1 MLSCVVDYAAGW
13 SPGLFSGIYRQLH
26 LTMSRKPDE
35 WRAAFERYVALGLPL
50 NEGVTHFAQTVAA
63 NGVAAV
69 RAGQK
74 HLSICTWNLHG
85 CMSSGEGSQPDDR
98 LHEQVEILR
107 TGLVRPAV
115 LCLQEVSAGM
125 LQQLEEQLHYT
136 VLVREL
142 VYAEVEQR
150 QQQRM
155 EDEQQQQ
162 QKFSN
167 NSHRAAS
174 TTSAAAPPVRKHAKT
189 DHTPP
194 PLSCSSVAALMNCHG
209 VQPAFCSFNVIAMR
223 RELLDQTSAGQ
234 QFIAHVEQSRDLHV
248 YPTRLQDGASIVERR
263 VLSSVT
269 LTPIDAS
276 PNTPSLRIYCT
287 HLDSKHG
294 AQGMTERYREAEAIC
309 QAFDQADAQEAFVL
323 CGDLNAC
330 SEFDYT
336 PGEQHML
343 TAFSGAVKEEAL
355 NFWAVL
361 ELFETRS
368 TDCFALAQQPRPKI
382 SCWAC
387 SRVDHVLLSTRA
399 ALAWNVQR
407 AAVYYTMASDHL
419 PVVCWM

>member
-1 MLSCVVDYAAGW
+1 M
-13 SPGLFSGIYRQLH
+13 
-26 LTMSRKPDE
+26 
-35 WRAAFERYVALGLPL
+35 ALGLPL

-74 HLSICTWNLHG
+74 QKHLSICTWNLHG

-98 LHEQVEILR
+98 LQEQLEILR
-107 TGLVRPAV
+107 TDLVRPAV

-125 LQQLEEQLHYT
+125 LQQLEEQLHYA
-136 VLVREL
+136 VLIHEL

-162 QKFSN
+162 QQQRRHSTHSN
-167 NSHRAAS
+167 RAAP
-174 TTSAAAPPVRKHAKT
+174 AASSPARKRAKT
-189 DHTPP
+189 DHTAPA
-194 PLSCSSVAALMNCHG
+194 LSCSSVAALVKSHG
-209 VQPAFCSFNVIAMR
+209 FRPAFCSFNVIAVR
-223 RELLDQTSAGQ
+223 KELLDPTSAERH
-234 QFIAHVEQSRDLHV
+234 FTAHVEQSRDLHV
-248 YPTRLQDGASIVERR
+248 YPTRQPGGAHIVERR

-269 LTPIDAS
+269 LTPADA
-276 PNTPSLRIYCT
+276 PPGTPPLRVYCT

-294 AQGMTERYREAEAIC
+294 AQGMTERYREAEAVC
-309 QAFDQADAQEAFVL
+309 QVLDQADAQEAYVL

-343 TAFSGAVKEEAL
+343 TAFSGAVKEEEF

-361 ELFETRS
+361 ELFEARA
-368 TDCFALAQQPRPKI
+368 TDCFALAQQPCPKI

-387 SRVDHVLLSTRA
+387 SRVDHLLLNTRA
-399 ALAWNVQR
+399 AMAWKVQR
-407 AAVYYTMASDHL
+407 AAVYYTLASDHL
-419 PVVCWM
+419 PVICWMRA